1 MAQRSPGV
9 REPKQERAIA
19 TKGRILD
26 ATEAVLVAEGLEGCS
41 TRAVAA
47 QAGVNVATLYSYFPD
62 RDALIR
68 EVIRRY
74 ETERSTEVAARV
86 SLLESP
92 AWRDEL
98 AVLLRDMAHARV
110 RRPVGMRLR
119 RIVRGSE
126 ELRQLDDE
134 STSRVAQQLA
144 RQLRALAPGLTA
156 SRSRRVARLVVV
168 VASEGL
174 DDVCRSGSID
184 ALSLRDLTDLLVT
197 YLESV
202 LEGR

>member
-1 MAQRSPGV
+1 MDRLQRLTVDTTSPFESGSV
-9 REPKQERAIA
+9 EI
-19 TKGRILD
+19 
-26 ATEAVLVAEGLEGCS
+26 EAL
-41 TRAVAA
+41 
-47 QAGVNVATLYSYFPD
+47 
-62 RDALIR
+62 
-68 EVIRRY
+68 
-74 ETERSTEVAARV
+74 
-86 SLLESP
+86 
-92 AWRDEL
+92 
-98 AVLLRDMAHARV
+98 
-110 RRPVGMRLR
+110 
-119 RIVRGSE
+119 
-126 ELRQLDDE
+126 LRQLDDE